1 MWSQLYKGAYYIQ
14 GTFNK
19 EACIALYS
27 PTGYGYEWRKEC
39 KSLHAAKLAIT
50 KHIKEKKLCKL

>member
-1 MWSQLYKGAYYIQ
+1 MWSQLYKGYYIQ
-14 GTFNK
+14 GYFAQP
-19 EACIALYS
+19 ECIALYS

-50 KHIKEKKLCKL
+50 KHIKESAK